1 MIPSERHPVISGV
14 ISGVFVPLLT
24 AFAGDGA
31 VDPRA
36 FARQAEWLVSR
47 GVDGLVPFGSTGEG
61 PSLSLREKR
70 VLLEALAA
78 VPGTPLVP
86 AVTDPSLDGALQLVE
101 VINDIDAAAIMLL
114 PPFYFRQYGADGL
127 RRFAEPVLAASRH
140 PVIFYHIPEFA
151 PAVPPELVAGLP
163 VWGVKDSGGD
173 LGYTRAVLA
182 TGKQVMVGIESTVV
196 EAVTDGASGTI
207 AGLANVLPEP
217 MLAACAAAAGGRAAD
232 GHRLLAPA
240 LAFRDELLAAG
251 RPLGWVSIMKR
262 LAEERHG
269 IPLGG
274 VRAPLPEAAADGLLP
289 SLRDLLARLELAG
302 S

>member
-1 MIPSERHPVISGV
+1 MISGV

-31 VDPRA
+31 VDPGA

-78 VPGTPLVP
+78 AVPGTPLVP

-101 VINDIDAAAIMLL
+101 VINDIDAAAVMLL

-151 PAVPPELVAGLP
+151 PAVPPDLVAGLP

-217 MLAACAAAAGGRAAD
+217 LLAACAAAADGRAAA
-232 GHRLLAPA
+232 GHQLLAPA

-289 SLRDLLARLELAG
+289 SLRDLLAQLELVG

>member
-1 MIPSERHPVISGV
+1 M
-14 ISGVFVPLLT
+14 
-24 AFAGDGA
+24 A
-31 VDPRA
+31 
-36 FARQAEWLVSR
+36 
-47 GVDGLVPFGSTGEG
+47 
-61 PSLSLREKR
+61 
-70 VLLEALAA
+70 
-78 VPGTPLVP
+78 
-86 AVTDPSLDGALQLVE
+86 
-101 VINDIDAAAIMLL
+101 
-114 PPFYFRQYGADGL
+114 GL

-140 PVIFYHIPEFA
+140 PVLLYHIPEFA
-151 PAVPPELVAGLP
+151 PPVPPGLVADMP

-196 EAVTDGASGTI
+196 EAVTAGARGTI

-232 GHRLLAPA
+232 GHQMLAPA

-251 RPLGWVSIMKR
+251 PPLGWVSIMKR

-269 IPLGG
+269 IPA
-274 VRAPLPEAAADGLLP
+274 RRRPRAAARGGRRGPAAVAARPAGPAGTGQLMKAEQVTEADAEPGEGSVWSPSWGGHGTVQGAYSPYFWVESDRAMAGGREFHGQPKRIADVALETPLYRRHGPRNHISGLAVTVLAAAFTLTCP
-289 SLRDLLARLELAG
+289 ELRSCHPARESQAR

>member
-1 MIPSERHPVISGV
+1 VISGV
-14 ISGVFVPLLT
+14 YVPLLT
-24 AFAGDGA
+24 AFTSDGA
-31 VDPRA
+31 VDPGA
-36 FARQAEWLVSR
+36 FAHQAEWLVSR

-86 AVTDPSLDGALQLVE
+86 AVTDPSLDGALQLAE

-151 PAVPPELVAGLP
+151 PAVPPDLVADMP

-196 EAVTDGASGTI
+196 EAVTAGAAGTI

-217 MLAACAAAAGGRAAD
+217 MLAACAATAGGHADD
-232 GHRLLAPA
+232 GHQVLAPA

-251 RPLGWVSIMKR
+251 SPLGWVSIMKR

-274 VRAPLPEAAADGLLP
+274 VRAPLPDASADALLP
-289 SLRDLLARLELAG
+289 SLRELLARLELV
-302 S
+302 SS

>member
-1 MIPSERHPVISGV
+1 MISGV
-14 ISGVFVPLLT
+14 YVPLLT
-24 AFAGDGA
+24 AFASDGA
-31 VDPRA
+31 VDPGA
-36 FARQAEWLVSR
+36 FARQAEWLASR
-47 GVDGLVPFGSTGEG
+47 GADGLVPFGSTGEG
-61 PSLSLREKR
+61 PSLSLREKQA
-70 VLLEALAA
+70 LLEALAA
-78 VPGTPLVP
+78 AVPGLPVVP

-101 VINDIDAAAIMLL
+101 IINDIDATAIMLL

-151 PAVPPELVAGLP
+151 PPVPADLVASMP

-173 LGYTRAVLA
+173 LAYTRAVLA

-196 EAVTDGASGTI
+196 EAVTAGASGTI

-217 MLAACAAAAGGRAAD
+217 MLAAYAAAAEGREAD
-232 GHRLLAPA
+232 GHQVLAPA

-251 RPLGWVSIMKR
+251 RPVAWVSMMKR

-274 VRAPLPEAAADGLLP
+274 VRAPLPDADAGALLP
-289 SLRDLLARLELAG
+289 SLRELLAGLEL
-302 S
+302 STS